1 MTDAGYVC
9 DICGKYDEADCAVRH
24 SPRSD
29 SLRCL
34 CSTCHMVDH
43 VTHEVRFVRDHV
55 ERDGIITAARVLG
68 AHFPLKELR
77 EILGARK
84 TS

>member
-1 MTDAGYVC
+1 
-9 DICGKYDEADCAVRH
+9 
-24 SPRSD
+24 
-29 SLRCL
+29 
-34 CSTCHMVDH
+34 MVDH

-77 EILGARK
+77 EILGERK